1 MKSTVTPHK
10 GSSKQTTCNTERP
23 SYRQSPPD
31 KSPLK
36 SLSKAPNTNNKENF
50 DLKSPE
56 SSGSKQLS
64 RRKQRS
70 LINQSKIL
78 KILNLTTKYEGPG
91 DDGIDFKGLLHN
103 GKVTEQVII
112 DNISRKPSEKSLQ
125 NERGSQ
131 KKLIIEQQQVAPQ
144 ENPRKSVKPPK
155 AFTQEEALRNP
166 LEYYESFESTS
177 AIEKTIDSLVQSF
190 SIKAL
195 MVLLLFL
202 FPLI

>member
-10 GSSKQTTCNTERP
+10 ASSKQTTCNTERP

-91 DDGIDFKGLLHN
+91 VDAIDFKGLLQN

-131 KKLIIEQQQVAPQ
+131 KKLIIDQQQ
-144 ENPRKSVKPPK
+144 ENPRKSLKSPK
-155 AFTQEEALRNP
+155 IFTNDEALRSP
-166 LEYYESFESTS
+166 SEYYESFDSIS
-177 AIEKTIDSLVQSF
+177 AIEKTLDPLVQSF

-195 MVLLLFL
+195 MVF
-202 FPLI
+202 IT